1 MTLNP
6 KPDNSTYHD
15 SIQKIEDTEPNAI
28 NNLNQNIEVININH
42 NNIEEIKLNSKTKYN
57 NKKNNIISKSI
68 NILPSIQMPNDLET
82 YKVYSYSGNQNSIKE
97 ITLDEKNS
105 NNLIIQNETIITK
118 EQPQKEI
125 INNKEQSIDN
135 HELNKKNCCE
145 CCNCSKCCE
154 CLKYLLYAILAIL
167 AIVTCAF
174 LLGPACSNSTDC
186 FRGCEDMQDCCECRC
201 CKKNKNRRNE

>member
-1 MTLNP
+1 MILNP
-6 KPDNSTYHD
+6 KPENSTYHD
-15 SIQKIEDTEPNAI
+15 SIQKIEDTEPNTI

-68 NILPSIQMPNDLET
+68 NRLPSTQMPNDLET

-97 ITLDEKNS
+97 ICQDEKNS

-118 EQPQKEI
+118 EQPKNEI

-145 CCNCSKCCE
+145 CCNYSKCCE
-154 CLKYLLYAILAIL
+154 CLKYLLYAILTIL

-174 LLGPACSNSTDC
+174 LLGPACSNNTDC
-186 FRGCEDMQDCCECRC
+186 FRGCDDIQDCCECRC
-201 CKKNKNRRNE
+201 CKKNKNRRNK

>member
-1 MTLNP
+1 
-6 KPDNSTYHD
+6 
-15 SIQKIEDTEPNAI
+15 
-28 NNLNQNIEVININH
+28 
-42 NNIEEIKLNSKTKYN
+42 
-57 NKKNNIISKSI
+57 
-68 NILPSIQMPNDLET
+68 MPNDLET

-125 INNKEQSIDN
+125 INNKEKSIDN

-145 CCNCSKCCE
+145 CCNCNKCCE
-154 CLKYLLYAILAIL
+154 CLKYLLYAILTIL

-174 LLGPACSNSTDC
+174 LLGPACSNNTDC